1 MMVRMNMV
9 PSTRDNAPTPAT
21 GAPVIGGRA
30 VALSGAVIGLGLL
43 GDTLIYAVLPLY
55 HVELGM
61 SLAMVG
67 VLLSLNR
74 WTRLL
79 ANSLVAGIGEHVGAR
94 RMMILAAL
102 GSVISTTCYGLDGG
116 DGLQMAARI
125 LWGVSFA
132 ALNLGSL
139 AYAVADR
146 ANAGKRVGASRG
158 LIGVIQASCF
168 IGGGLLVLQIGPRH
182 VFLVLGG
189 LTLLAVVA
197 ALMLPPLHSEP
208 ADRRGFRLPMPH
220 RLEIWGFLLGFSG
233 DGVFLLTLAFLLKD
247 SVTSVA
253 PIMATALVLS
263 LRCVMEA
270 SGGPVG
276 GWMGDRFGARLVATA
291 TGTVLVAGYLLIA
304 CHIDVVG
311 SIVIVLSRG
320 LFNTLIPVMVMQ
332 RVTGGYLSS
341 QASYSTW
348 RDFGAAVGPLTAP
361 WLFLNIAQSWLFAA
375 LGLMVAAGVLFCLAR
390 K

>member
-1 MMVRMNMV
+1 M
-9 PSTRDNAPTPAT
+9 TAT
-21 GAPVIGGRA
+21 AIPVIGGRA

-102 GSVISTTCYGLDGG
+102 GSVVSTTCYGLDGG
-116 DGLQMAARI
+116 EALQIAARI
-125 LWGVSFA
+125 LWGISFA

-182 VFLVLGG
+182 VFL
-189 LTLLAVVA
+189 
-197 ALMLPPLHSEP
+197 
-208 ADRRGFRLPMPH
+208 
-220 RLEIWGFLLGFSG
+220 
-233 DGVFLLTLAFLLKD
+233 
-247 SVTSVA
+247 
-253 PIMATALVLS
+253 
-263 LRCVMEA
+263 
-270 SGGPVG
+270 
-276 GWMGDRFGARLVATA
+276 
-291 TGTVLVAGYLLIA
+291 
-304 CHIDVVG
+304 
-311 SIVIVLSRG
+311 
-320 LFNTLIPVMVMQ
+320 
-332 RVTGGYLSS
+332 
-341 QASYSTW
+341 
-348 RDFGAAVGPLTAP
+348 
-361 WLFLNIAQSWLFAA
+361 
-375 LGLMVAAGVLFCLAR
+375 
-390 K
+390 

>member
-1 MMVRMNMV
+1 MVRHTPSVADYRATSPDNGRGV
-9 PSTRDNAPTPAT
+9 PL
-21 GAPVIGGRA
+21 IGGRA

-94 RMMILAAL
+94 RMMVLAAL

-116 DGLQMAARI
+116 EALQIAARI
-125 LWGVSFA
+125 LWGISFA

-182 VFLVLGG
+182 VFLVLGA
-189 LTLLAVVA
+189 LTLLAVIA
-197 ALMLPPLHSEP
+197 ALRLPPLHSEP
-208 ADRRGFRLPMPH
+208 SDRRGFRLPMPH

-276 GWMGDRFGARLVATA
+276 GWMGDRFGARLVATV

-361 WLFLNIAQSWLFAA
+361 WLFLNIPQSWLFAA
-375 LGLMVAAGVLFCLAR
+375 LGVMMAAGVTFCLAR

>member
-1 MMVRMNMV
+1 
-9 PSTRDNAPTPAT
+9 
-21 GAPVIGGRA
+21 
-30 VALSGAVIGLGLL
+30 
-43 GDTLIYAVLPLY
+43 
-55 HVELGM
+55 M

-74 WTRLL
+74 WTRLF

-94 RMMILAAL
+94 RMMILAAV
-102 GSVISTTCYGLDGG
+102 GSAISTTCYGLDSG

-125 LWGVSFA
+125 LWGISFA

-146 ANAGKRVGASRG
+146 VNAGKRVGASRG

-168 IGGGLLVLQIGPRH
+168 VGGALLVLEIGPRH
-182 VFLVLGG
+182 VFLVLGA
-189 LTLLAVVA
+189 LTLLAVAA
-197 ALMLPPLHSEP
+197 ALMLPPLHTEP
-208 ADRRGFRLPMPH
+208 TDRRGFRLPMPH

-276 GWMGDRFGARLVATA
+276 GWLGDRFGARLVAA
-291 TGTVLVAGYLLIA
+291 VTGTVLVAGYALIA
-304 CHIDVVG
+304 CHIDVAG
-311 SIVIVLSRG
+311 SVVIVLSRG

-348 RDFGAAVGPLTAP
+348 RDFGAAVGPLSAP
-361 WLFLNIAQSWLFAA
+361 WLFLNVPQTPLYAA
-375 LGLMVAAGVLFCLAR
+375 LALALGISGYFCLVR
-390 K
+390 R

>member
-1 MMVRMNMV
+1 M
-9 PSTRDNAPTPAT
+9 TAT
-21 GAPVIGGRA
+21 ATPVIGGRA

-102 GSVISTTCYGLDGG
+102 GSVVSTTCYGLDGG
-116 DGLQMAARI
+116 EALQIAARI
-125 LWGVSFA
+125 LWGISFA

-168 IGGGLLVLQIGPRH
+168 VGGGLLVLQIGPRH
-182 VFLVLGG
+182 VFLVLGA

-208 ADRRGFRLPMPH
+208 TDRRGFRLPVPH
-220 RLEIWGFLLGFSG
+220 RLEVWGFLLGFSG

-276 GWMGDRFGARLVATA
+276 GWMGDRFGARVVATL
-291 TGTVLVAGYLLIA
+291 TGTVLVVGYVLIA

>member
-1 MMVRMNMV
+1 M
-9 PSTRDNAPTPAT
+9 TAT
-21 GAPVIGGRA
+21 VAPVIGSRA

-55 HVELGM
+55 HVELGV

-79 ANSLVAGIGEHVGAR
+79 ANSLVAGIGQRVGAR
-94 RMMILAAL
+94 RMMVLAAL
-102 GSVISTTCYGLDGG
+102 GSVVSTTCYGLDGG
-116 DGLQMAARI
+116 DALQIAARI
-125 LWGVSFA
+125 LWGISFA

-146 ANAGKRVGASRG
+146 ANAGKRVGTSRG
-158 LIGVIQASCF
+158 LIGAIQASCF
-168 IGGGLLVLQIGPRH
+168 VGGGLLVLQIGPRH
-182 VFLVLGG
+182 VFLVLGA
-189 LTLLAVVA
+189 LTLLAVAA
-197 ALMLPPLHSEP
+197 ALMLPALPTEASE
-208 ADRRGFRLPMPH
+208 RRGFRLPLPH
-220 RLEIWGFLLGFSG
+220 RLEVWGFLLGFSG

-253 PIMATALVLS
+253 PIMATALILS
-263 LRCVMEA
+263 LRSAVEA

-276 GWMGDRFGARLVATA
+276 GWTADRFGARPVAAA
-291 TGTVLVAGYLLIA
+291 TGMVLVVGYFLIA

-361 WLFLNIAQSWLFAA
+361 WLFLNIPQGWLFAA
-375 LGLMVAAGVLFCLAR
+375 LGAMMAAGVVFCLAR

>member
-1 MMVRMNMV
+1 M
-9 PSTRDNAPTPAT
+9 TAT
-21 GAPVIGGRA
+21 ATPVIGGRA

-102 GSVISTTCYGLDGG
+102 GSVVSTTCYGLDGG
-116 DGLQMAARI
+116 EALQMAARI
-125 LWGVSFA
+125 LWGISFA

-168 IGGGLLVLQIGPRH
+168 VGGGLLVLQIGPRH
-182 VFLVLGG
+182 VFLVLGA

-208 ADRRGFRLPMPH
+208 TDRRGFRLPVPH
-220 RLEIWGFLLGFSG
+220 RLEVWGFLLGFSG

-276 GWMGDRFGARLVATA
+276 GWMGDRFGARVVATL
-291 TGTVLVAGYLLIA
+291 TGTVLVVGYVLIA

>member
-1 MMVRMNMV
+1 M
-9 PSTRDNAPTPAT
+9 TAAT
-21 GAPVIGGRA
+21 APVVDGRA

-55 HVELGM
+55 HVEFGI

-74 WTRLL
+74 WVRLF
-79 ANSLVAGIGEHVGAR
+79 ANTLVAAIGERLGAR
-94 RMMILAAL
+94 QLMIAAAL
-102 GSVISTTCYGLDGG
+102 GSVVSTTCYGLDGG
-116 DGLQMAARI
+116 GGLQVAARI
-125 LWGVSFA
+125 LWGISFA

-158 LIGVIQASCF
+158 MIGVIQASCF
-168 IGGGLLVLQIGPRH
+168 VGGSLLVLQIGPRH
-182 VFLVLGG
+182 VFLVLGA

-197 ALMLPPLHSEP
+197 ALMLPPLPNEP
-208 ADRRGFRLPMPH
+208 GVRRGFRLPMPH
-220 RLEIWGFLLGFSG
+220 RLEVWGFLLGFSG

-253 PIMATALVLS
+253 PIVATSLVLS
-263 LRCVMEA
+263 LRCVVEA
-270 SGGPVG
+270 SGGPAG
-276 GWMGDRFGARLVATA
+276 GWLGDRFGARPVAVV
-291 TGTVLVAGYLLIA
+291 TGTILTTGYFLIA
-304 CHIDVVG
+304 WHADVVG

-361 WLFLNIAQSWLFAA
+361 WLFLHVSQSVLFAV
-375 LGLMVAAGVLFCLAR
+375 LGLIVVAGVVFCLAR
-390 K
+390 QQA

>member
-1 MMVRMNMV
+1 M
-9 PSTRDNAPTPAT
+9 TAAAPPI
-21 GAPVIGGRA
+21 VGGRV

-55 HVELGM
+55 HAEWGI

-79 ANSLVAGIGEHVGAR
+79 ANSAVAVIGEHLGAR
-94 RMMILAAL
+94 KLMIAAAI
-102 GSVISTTCYGLDGG
+102 GSAVSTTCYGLDGG
-116 DGLQMAARI
+116 EALQIAARI
-125 LWGVSFA
+125 LWGISFA

-158 LIGVIQASCF
+158 MIGVIQASCF
-168 IGGGLLVLQIGPRH
+168 VGGALLVLQIGPRN
-182 VFLVLGG
+182 VFLVLGA
-189 LTLLAVVA
+189 LTVLALGA

-208 ADRRGFRLPMPH
+208 TDRRGFRLPKPH

-233 DGVFLLTLAFLLKD
+233 DGVFLLTLAFLLRD

-253 PIMATALVLS
+253 PIVATSLVLS
-263 LRCVMEA
+263 LRCLVEA
-270 SGGPVG
+270 TGGPLG
-276 GWMGDRFGARLVATA
+276 GWMGDRFGARPVAVA
-291 TGTVLVAGYLLIA
+291 TGTVLVLGYFLIA
-304 CHIDVVG
+304 GHLDVVG
-311 SIVIVLSRG
+311 SVVIVLTRG
-320 LFNTLIPVMVMQ
+320 LYNTLIPVMVMQ

-348 RDFGAAVGPLTAP
+348 RDFGAALGPLTAP
-361 WLFLNIAQSWLFAA
+361 FLFLNVPQGWLFGA
-375 LGLMVAAGVLFCLAR
+375 LGLLMAGGVGFCLAR
-390 K
+390 R

>member
-1 MMVRMNMV
+1 MT
-9 PSTRDNAPTPAT
+9 PSA

-55 HVELGM
+55 HAELGM
-61 SLAMVG
+61 SLTMVG

-79 ANSLVAGIGEHVGAR
+79 ANSLVAAIGEHVGAR

-116 DGLQMAARI
+116 DALQIAARI
-125 LWGVSFA
+125 LWGMSFA

-146 ANAGKRVGASRG
+146 AKAGRRVGASRG
-158 LIGVIQASCF
+158 LIGIIQASCF

-247 SVTSVA
+247 SVSSVE

-276 GWMGDRFGARLVATA
+276 GWMGDHFGARQVATA
-291 TGTVLVAGYLLIA
+291 TGTVLVLGYVLIA

-375 LGLMVAAGVLFCLAR
+375 LGLMMAAGVAVCLAR

>member
-1 MMVRMNMV
+1 MTTAATPIVGVRV
-9 PSTRDNAPTPAT
+9 
-21 GAPVIGGRA
+21 
-30 VALSGAVIGLGLL
+30 VALSGAVLGLGLL

-55 HVELGM
+55 HAEWGI

-74 WTRLL
+74 WVRLL
-79 ANSLVAGIGEHVGAR
+79 ANSVVAAIGEHVGAR
-94 RMMILAAL
+94 HLMIAAAV
-102 GSVISTTCYGLDGG
+102 GSVVATTCYGLDGG
-116 DGLQMAARI
+116 EALQIAARM
-125 LWGVSFA
+125 LWGISFA

-146 ANAGKRVGASRG
+146 ANAGKRLGLGRG
-158 LIGVIQASCF
+158 MIGLCQTSCF
-168 IGGGLLVLQIGPRH
+168 IGGALLVLEIGPRH

-189 LTLLAVVA
+189 FTLLAVVA
-197 ALMLPPLHSEP
+197 ALMLPPLHTEP
-208 ADRRGFRLPMPH
+208 TDRRGFQLPKPH

-253 PIMATALVLS
+253 PIVATSLVLA
-263 LRCVMEA
+263 LRCVVE
-270 SGGPVG
+270 STGGPVG
-276 GWMGDRFGARLVATA
+276 GWLGDRFGARPVSVAT
-291 TGTVLVAGYLLIA
+291 GSVMVLGYFLIA
-304 CHIDVVG
+304 GHVDVGG
-311 SIVIVLSRG
+311 SVVIVLMRG
-320 LFNTLIPVMVMQ
+320 LFNTLIPVMVLQ

-361 WLFLNIAQSWLFAA
+361 FLFLNIPQSWLFGA
-375 LGLMVAAGVLFCLAR
+375 LGLLMAAGVVFCLAR
-390 K
+390 R

>member
-1 MMVRMNMV
+1 M
-9 PSTRDNAPTPAT
+9 SQAAPP
-21 GAPVIGGRA
+21 PVASGRT
-30 VALSGAVIGLGLL
+30 VALSGVVIGIGLL

-55 HVELGM
+55 HAEFGL

-74 WTRLL
+74 WTRLI
-79 ANSLVAGIGEHVGAR
+79 ANSAIAHIGERIGAR
-94 RMMILAAL
+94 TLMIAAAV
-102 GSVISTTCYGLDGG
+102 GSVFSTTCYALDGG
-116 DGLQMAARI
+116 DALQIAARI
-125 LWGVSFA
+125 LWGFSFA

-158 LIGVIQASCF
+158 IIGIAQAACF
-168 IGGGLLVLQIGPRH
+168 IGGGFLVLAVGPRD
-182 VFLVLGG
+182 VFLVLGA
-189 LTLLAVVA
+189 LTVLAIVA
-197 ALMLPPLHSEP
+197 AVLLPELPREP
-208 ADRRGFRLPMPH
+208 SGARGFRLPRPH

-253 PIMATALVLS
+253 PIVATCLVLS
-263 LRCVMEA
+263 LRCFIEA
-270 SGGPVG
+270 TGGPAG
-276 GWMGDRFGARLVATA
+276 GWLSDRFGARPVAVATGA
-291 TGTVLVAGYLLIA
+291 VLVVGYMLIA
-304 CHIDVVG
+304 ARIDLAGSVV
-311 SIVIVLSRG
+311 VVLSRG

-332 RVTGGYLSS
+332 RVSGGYLSS

-361 WLFLNIAQSWLFAA
+361 WLFLHVSQPWLFGILAA
-375 LGLMVAAGVLFCLAR
+375 MMAAGVGWCLAR
-390 K
+390 R

>member
-1 MMVRMNMV
+1 MTTAA
-9 PSTRDNAPTPAT
+9 PPPTPT
-21 GAPVIGGRA
+21 PIGGRA
-30 VALSGAVIGLGLL
+30 VALSGTVIGLGLL

-55 HVELGM
+55 HAEWGI

-74 WTRLL
+74 WVRLL
-79 ANSLVAGIGEHVGAR
+79 ANSLTAAIGEFLGAR
-94 RMMILAAL
+94 QMMIAAAI

-116 DGLQMAARI
+116 EWLQIAARI
-125 LWGVSFA
+125 LWGISFA

-158 LIGVIQASCF
+158 LIGLIQASCF
-168 IGGGLLVLQIGPRH
+168 VGGALLVLEIGPRN

-189 LTLLAVVA
+189 LTLFAVVA
-197 ALMLPPLHSEP
+197 ALMLPPLHTEP
-208 ADRRGFRLPMPH
+208 TDRRGFRLPKPH

-247 SVTSVA
+247 SATSVA
-253 PIMATALVLS
+253 PIVATSLVLS
-263 LRCVMEA
+263 LRCLVEA
-270 SGGPVG
+270 SGGPLG
-276 GWMGDRFGARLVATA
+276 GWMGDRFGARPVAVA
-291 TGTVLVAGYLLIA
+291 TGTVLTLGYVLIA
-304 CHIDVVG
+304 CHIDVIG

-332 RVTGGYLSS
+332 RVSGGYLSS

-348 RDFGAAVGPLTAP
+348 RDFGAALGPLTAP
-361 WLFLNIAQSWLFAA
+361 FLFLNVPQGWLFAVLA
-375 LGLMVAAGVLFCLAR
+375 VVMAGGVVWCLGR
-390 K
+390 R

>member
-1 MMVRMNMV
+1 MA
-9 PSTRDNAPTPAT
+9 S
-21 GAPVIGGRA
+21 IGSI
-30 VALSGAVIGLGLL
+30 V
-43 GDTLIYAVLPLY
+43 
-55 HVELGM
+55 
-61 SLAMVG
+61 
-67 VLLSLNR
+67 
-74 WTRLL
+74 
-79 ANSLVAGIGEHVGAR
+79 
-94 RMMILAAL
+94 
-102 GSVISTTCYGLDGG
+102 STTLYGLVENDAV
-116 DGLQMAARI
+116 QIAARI
-125 LWGVSFA
+125 LWGISFA

-182 VFLVLGG
+182 VFLILGA

-208 ADRRGFRLPMPH
+208 TDRRGFRLPMPH

-247 SVTSVA
+247 SVTFVA

-276 GWMGDRFGARLVATA
+276 GWMGDRFGARQVATA
-291 TGTVLVAGYLLIA
+291 TGMVLVAGYALIA
-304 CHIDVVG
+304 CHIDVAG
-311 SIVIVLSRG
+311 SIAIVLSRG

-361 WLFLNIAQSWLFAA
+361 WLFLNVAQSWLFAA
-375 LGLMVAAGVLFCLAR
+375 LGVMMAAGVVLCLAR